1 MANFR
6 THLTGGALV
15 SAGAAFASYGQ
26 GLSDAAQTQAL
37 FAVGTA
43 ASLLPDIDA
52 DDSMPLRAVF
62 DITGIVVGFLVAFA
76 FAGRFGVLELV
87 GIWAGT
93 WLIVRWPLRMAFAR
107 FTRHRGIWHS
117 LLMALVVALAAGIAA
132 DLRLGVAPAMAW
144 LVAGFVL
151 LGYVTH
157 LILDEAASVDLLGR
171 QVNRSFGTALK
182 PASLRSWPGSLALI
196 GLAVLLL
203 GLAPEPAALLGLL
216 GRVGVDTGNLA
227 ALWPRW

>member
-1 MANFR
+1 
-6 THLTGGALV
+6 
-15 SAGAAFASYGQ
+15 
-26 GLSDAAQTQAL
+26 
-37 FAVGTA
+37 
-43 ASLLPDIDA
+43 
-52 DDSMPLRAVF
+52 
-62 DITGIVVGFLVAFA
+62 
-76 FAGRFGVLELV
+76 
-87 GIWAGT
+87 
-93 WLIVRWPLRMAFAR
+93 
-107 FTRHRGIWHS
+107 
-117 LLMALVVALAAGIAA
+117 MALVVALAAGIAA